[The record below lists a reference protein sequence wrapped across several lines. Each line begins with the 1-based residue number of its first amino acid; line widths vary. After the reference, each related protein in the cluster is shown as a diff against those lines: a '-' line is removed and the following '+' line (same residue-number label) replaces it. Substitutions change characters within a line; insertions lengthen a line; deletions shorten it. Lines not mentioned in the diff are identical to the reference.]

1 MLPAQIIQ
9 ILRGILLNGAIRQ
22 LIVMLLSSIL
32 TPKCKNPISLLELFN
47 NHNSWSYKQIL
58 IEKLND
64 SNLNDSDACHLMII
78 GKSDSI
84 VNLLTYHLRKRNL
97 DSVVIL
103 GSQFPNDRNDY
114 SYNVLNRRM
123 MCVKT
128 GRLLILTD
136 LEIIY
141 GNFLILYVSSKRVKW
156 CDSNLTIKDSLD
168 LSH

>member
-1 MLPAQIIQ
+1 
-9 ILRGILLNGAIRQ
+9 
-22 LIVMLLSSIL
+22 MLLSSIL
-32 TPKCKNPISLLELFN
+32 TPKCKNPIVRKLLDLLSLLELFN
-47 NHNSWSYKQIL
+47 NHNSWSYKQIP

-123 MCVKT
+123 A
-128 GRLLILTD
+128 G
-136 LEIIY
+136 Y
-141 GNFLILYVSSKRVKW
+141 
-156 CDSNLTIKDSLD
+156 
-168 LSH
+168 

>member
-1 MLPAQIIQ
+1 MH
-9 ILRGILLNGAIRQ
+9 
-22 LIVMLLSSIL
+22 L
-32 TPKCKNPISLLELFN
+32 TAVTELFN
-47 NHNSWSYKQIL
+47 NHNSWSYKQIP

-64 SNLNDSDACHLMII
+64 SNLNDSDARHLMII

-84 VNLLTYHLRKRNL
+84 VNLLTYYLRKRNL

-136 LEIIY
+136 
-141 GNFLILYVSSKRVKW
+141 
-156 CDSNLTIKDSLD
+156 
-168 LSH
+168 